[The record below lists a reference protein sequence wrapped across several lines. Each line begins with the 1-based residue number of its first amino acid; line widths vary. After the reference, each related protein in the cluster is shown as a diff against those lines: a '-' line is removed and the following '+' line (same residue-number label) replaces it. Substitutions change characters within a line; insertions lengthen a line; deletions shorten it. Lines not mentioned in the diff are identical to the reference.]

1 MLRNTIAAVGL
12 AAIFGAALPAAAQ
25 SAGDFYRGKKITV
38 LVGTGPATTY
48 DVYARTLTEHL
59 GRHIP
64 GQPTFVVQNVPGAG
78 GAKAA
83 QLLYN
88 TAPKDG
94 TYLAVLQPNLV
105 LSAVLEDTKP
115 TFDYSKFVQIGGF
128 APVNS
133 VISVWSK
140 APATTLEGAKKVELF
155 MGTTG
160 PGSDTYQI
168 PKLANALLG
177 TRFKVLS
184 GYKDVGEMEVAMER
198 GELHGRGGSVLS
210 WTARKPDWIRDGKV
224 AFLVQ
229 VGLERDAAI
238 PNVPLLSELVSDPA
252 AKKLVGF
259 FTAPTALGRGVMTT
273 PAVPAD
279 RVAMLRAAF
288 DATMKDAKFLAEAKK
303 RQLDIA
309 PIPVAVLEKAV
320 ADAVD
325 LSPDLVRRAKET
337 QD

>member
-1 MLRNTIAAVGL
+1 
-12 AAIFGAALPAAAQ
+12 
-25 SAGDFYRGKKITV
+25 
-38 LVGTGPATTY
+38 
-48 DVYARTLTEHL
+48 
-59 GRHIP
+59 
-64 GQPTFVVQNVPGAG
+64 
-78 GAKAA
+78 
-83 QLLYN
+83 
-88 TAPKDG
+88 
-94 TYLAVLQPNLV
+94 
-105 LSAVLEDTKP
+105 
-115 TFDYSKFVQIGGF
+115 
-128 APVNS
+128 
-133 VISVWSK
+133 VWSK

-238 PNVPLLSELVSDPA
+238 TNVPLLRELVSDPA
-252 AKKLVGF
+252 AKTLVGYY
-259 FTAPTALGRGVMTT
+259 TAPTALGRGVMTT